1 MGRKRKK
8 TNYPHE
14 YDVVEGTQ
22 DLQGISPSLH
32 SQEPAPLSETYR
44 LKKTTKDTHSSVI
57 CKLTRICHIPEII
70 EEIKRICVIMK
81 QVQLEGWHLA
91 NLHLLRC
98 LHEGEE
104 LPELSQMF
112 FYRCC
117 AASLGNIESRD
128 RCKQE
133 PKYSSFHQT
142 CLRYWTGRERTV
154 TYAAES
160 FINGGDIINEMAKL
174 MEINAGN
181 MIALQFRRRLYQ
193 YIRFRYAPV
202 GVVQLKNRV
211 MKRLVDSC
219 FRVKT
224 VPVVDEDGNSTDMTE
239 KSWTKWDE
247 TDDPVEKELREWLQI
262 VPWQWQIRA
271 NATHFVRK
279 LYDMLSWMEAFVKN
293 NPTTKGTRLYSLL
306 PVSTT
311 YQAA

>member
-1 MGRKRKK
+1 
-8 TNYPHE
+8 
-14 YDVVEGTQ
+14 
-22 DLQGISPSLH
+22 
-32 SQEPAPLSETYR
+32 
-44 LKKTTKDTHSSVI
+44 
-57 CKLTRICHIPEII
+57 
-70 EEIKRICVIMK
+70 
-81 QVQLEGWHLA
+81 
-91 NLHLLRC
+91 
-98 LHEGEE
+98 
-104 LPELSQMF
+104 
-112 FYRCC
+112 
-117 AASLGNIESRD
+117 
-128 RCKQE
+128 
-133 PKYSSFHQT
+133 
-142 CLRYWTGRERTV
+142 
-154 TYAAES
+154 
-160 FINGGDIINEMAKL
+160 MAKL

-202 GVVQLKNRV
+202 GVVQLKNRDT
-211 MKRLVDSC
+211 KRLVDSC

-311 YQAA
+311 YQAAYVKINGTTLHEIFNHTPDQPKMEEFLEEKLNIVRIRKKTSDLQRPFTKKTFQTHRSEILRTVFDVEQFETENRKFVNEIKTNGDVQKEAEEE